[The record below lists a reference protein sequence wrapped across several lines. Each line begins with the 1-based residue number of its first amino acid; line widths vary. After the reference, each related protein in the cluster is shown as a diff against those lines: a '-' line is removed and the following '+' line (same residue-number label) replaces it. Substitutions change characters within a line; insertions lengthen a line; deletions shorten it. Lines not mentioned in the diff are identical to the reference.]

1 MPVAMKLS
9 MMVETTSFTPRVTL
23 STPAIAAYAPAPTM
37 ATRTTN
43 STWSGAGRVTAA
55 PAAAANRAPIRYWP
69 SAPML
74 NRPILKPRATARPM
88 T

>member
-9 MMVETTSFTPRVTL
+9 MIVETTSFTPRVTL
-23 STPAIAAYAPAPTM
+23 SAPAMAAYPPAAAM
-37 ATRTTN
+37 ATRTMN
-43 STWSGAGRVTAA
+43 STWSGPGRVTTA
-55 PAAAANRAPIRYWP
+55 PAAAAKSAPMRYCP

>member
-9 MMVETTSFTPRVTL
+9 MMVDTTSFTPRVTF
-23 STPAIAAYAPAPTM
+23 SAPAMAAYAPAPTI
-37 ATRTTN
+37 ATRMTN
-43 STWSGAGRVTAA
+43 RTWIGAGRVTAA
-55 PAAAANRAPIRYWP
+55 PAAAARSAPIRYWP

-74 NRPILKPRATARPM
+74 NNPILKPSATASPM